1 MVPTTA
7 LIALFAGFLGAL
19 VLEFCVIR
27 FAQRFGL
34 YALPN
39 ARSFHEDPTP
49 GMGGLAFVVPIVL
62 YLIVVDVNQGVA
74 GNLAG
79 DASGLAV
86 GMWPALVLVAAIGL
100 WDDVSELSAKVR
112 FSCHW
117 IAVGWVLWH
126 VDPSWH
132 WAIVGIVALAIVWHI
147 NLFNF
152 MDGIDGIAAV
162 QCLMFCVSVQ
172 LLSGEVM
179 GWQGDLLW
187 LTMGGTLGF
196 LVYNWPPARIFMGDV
211 GSGFLGL
218 LLGLLTVELWRSE
231 TLPLVA
237 SLTLLA
243 GFWFDATYTLCV
255 RMFTGQAF
263 TQAHRSHLY
272 QLVAERKG
280 HLWTTVAYTVF
291 SAAWLLPLAWLVVRF
306 PAASFVWLIIA
317 VLPLGLIAIRLR
329 VGMVTT
335 GRTHTT
341 MEDSSD
347 F

>member
-1 MVPTTA
+1 MVPAAA
-7 LIALFAGFLGAL
+7 LIALFAGFLS
-19 VLEFCVIR
+19 VVILENLVIR
-27 FAQRFGL
+27 CARRFNL

-49 GMGGLAFVVPIVL
+49 GIGGVAFVVPIIA
-62 YLIVVDVNQGVA
+62 YLIAVDLIDDGA
-74 GNLAG
+74 
-79 DASGLAV
+79 GLAF
-86 GMWPALVLVAAIGL
+86 GLWPALALVAGIGL
-100 WDDVSELSAKVR
+100 WDDVSDLSARVR

-117 IAVGWVLWH
+117 IAVGWVLWF
-126 VDPSWH
+126 VDPTWH
-132 WAIVGIVALAIVWHI
+132 WVVIAVVALAIVWHI

-162 QCLMFCVSVQ
+162 QCVLFCLSVQ
-172 LLSGEVM
+172 VLSGGVT

-187 LTMGGTLGF
+187 LMAGGTLGF

-218 LLGLLTVELWRSE
+218 LLGLLAVELWRSE

-237 SLTLLA
+237 CLTLLA

-255 RMFTGQAF
+255 RMITGQAF
-263 TQAHRSHLY
+263 TEAHRSHLY
-272 QLVAERKG
+272 QLVAARKG

-291 SAAWLLPLAWLVVRF
+291 GVVWLLPLAWLVIHF
-306 PAASFVWLIIA
+306 PSASLLWLLIA
-317 VLPLGLIAIRLR
+317 VLPPAVLVVRLR
-329 VGMVTT
+329 VGLLDVKPSTS
-335 GRTHTT
+335 G
-341 MEDSSD
+341 EPNN